1 MAQVHFSDEVLM
13 AFADG
18 ELDEQVAATVEQ
30 AMASDPAAA
39 RRIVE
44 FLRSRRLIRAAYSR
58 ETASDVPAEL
68 RAAVQAQ
75 IDRFEGH
82 ARPQEPSGSQILL
95 GVPPAGWRLG
105 TALTALAAT
114 VAAVAMATAGYLA
127 GRQGLPS
134 PPSDPMAYLAAPEVS
149 RALSG
154 NLSGQEQDL
163 PFGRIRVISTFRLA
177 DGSLCREFKLQAP
190 SGTADAVACRAH
202 EWIIT
207 FALASGTAGGAY
219 VPSSGGDLMA
229 GYLQNIG
236 AGQPLLDAAEI
247 DALREARPQ
256 R

>member
-30 AMASDPAAA
+30 AMTSDPVAA
-39 RRIVE
+39 RRIIE

-58 ETASDVPAEL
+58 ETAADVPAEL

-82 ARPQEPSGSQILL
+82 VRLQEPSGSQTLR
-95 GVPPAGWRLG
+95 GVPPAGRRLG
-105 TALTALAAT
+105 TALAAT
-114 VAAVAMATAGYLA
+114 VAAVAVATAGYLA

-154 NLSGQEQDL
+154 SLSGQEQDL
-163 PFGRIRVISTFRLA
+163 PFGRIRLISTFRMA

-190 SGTADAVACRAH
+190 SGTADAVACRAN
-202 EWIIT
+202 EWLIT
-207 FALASGTAGGAY
+207 FALASGTTGGAY

-247 DALREARPQ
+247 EALREARPQ